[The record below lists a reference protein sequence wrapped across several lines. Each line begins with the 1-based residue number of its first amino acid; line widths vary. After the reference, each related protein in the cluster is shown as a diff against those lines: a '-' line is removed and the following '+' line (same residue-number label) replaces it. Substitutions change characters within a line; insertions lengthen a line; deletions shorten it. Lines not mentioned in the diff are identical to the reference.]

1 MPKENPTLSDDAT
14 RCKTAVCWVHTDAI
28 CAGYI
33 MPRCF
38 HIHAKK
44 TNYYTKHNMH
54 KIFNR
59 HTDTR
64 QWRETLFTDVCDKCK
79 RRQACRYRLTSKTPK
94 NWLVHKVASSCRLYV
109 ILLRGSGLVNL
120 WPWPTFWP
128 RPTFCIQLQ
137 SATVLLPCS
146 CALCNSID
154 SNIGLTGNSL
164 SQLTLHSRYC
174 ELSVLAGK
182 DRYIK

>member
-33 MPRCF
+33 MPRSF

-94 NWLVHKVASSCRLYV
+94 KLTWAQSCLIRLYV

-120 WPWPTFWP
+120 RPWPTFWP

-137 SATVLLPCS
+137 SATTLQ
-146 CALCNSID
+146 LCFMQQHRLQYRPNWKQP
-154 SNIGLTGNSL
+154 LTM
-164 SQLTLHSRYC
+164 HSRYC